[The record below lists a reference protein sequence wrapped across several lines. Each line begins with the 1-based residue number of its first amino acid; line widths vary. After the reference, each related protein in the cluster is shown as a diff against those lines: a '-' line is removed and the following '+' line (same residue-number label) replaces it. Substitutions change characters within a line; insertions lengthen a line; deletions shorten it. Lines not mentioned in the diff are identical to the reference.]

1 MTVDWA
7 HAGGRT
13 KGQTMSQVTVTINSR
28 QFRMACE
35 DGQEPH
41 LVQLS
46 KELDDRI
53 SELRVKFGEVGDTR
67 LTIMAAITVADELS
81 EALKKVQRL
90 EQDLAGAQNA
100 RNIASDRARA
110 AEAAVVETVS
120 AAAERV
126 EGIAKK
132 LNQSLG
138 NGNGV
143 ALG

>member
-1 MTVDWA
+1 
-7 HAGGRT
+7 
-13 KGQTMSQVTVTINSR
+13 
-28 QFRMACE
+28 
-35 DGQEPH
+35 
-41 LVQLS
+41 
-46 KELDDRI
+46 
-53 SELRVKFGEVGDTR
+53 LRVKFGEVGDTR

-110 AEAAVVETVS
+110 AEAAVAETVS